1 MSPRRYNLPLRMHI
15 LKATFLVLL
24 AGLLIGCA
32 EDSANRPAPTI
43 IPVAPSRAL
52 ATATKPVPPAATAMP
67 ATPTKVVLSPATS
80 TPAQTVSGLARL
92 TILYTNDTRG
102 YVDPCG

>member
-1 MSPRRYNLPLRMHI
+1 MSLRRYNLPLRMHI

-52 ATATKPVPPAATAMP
+52 ATAKPVPPAATAMP
-67 ATPTKVVLSPATS
+67 PTPTTVMLSPATS